1 MGGVANA
8 ASASRAREAIVSEDA
23 ARREDNS
30 KMELKIVLLIEL
42 RRRVAR
48 NVKICSRDDTTCWG
62 ASSAVRFE
70 SMVVGAS
77 LLSLLSLPLSRGSS
91 KREGYASKK

>member
-8 ASASRAREAIVSEDA
+8 TSASRASEAIESEDA

-30 KMELKIVLLIEL
+30 KMELKMFLLIAL

-48 NVKICSRDDTTCWG
+48 NVNMCSRDDMT
-62 ASSAVRFE
+62 
-70 SMVVGAS
+70 
-77 LLSLLSLPLSRGSS
+77 
-91 KREGYASKK
+91 

>member
-8 ASASRAREAIVSEDA
+8 ESASRAREAIESEDA

-30 KMELKIVLLIEL
+30 KMELKMVLLIEL

-48 NVKICSRDDTTCWG
+48 NVKIYSREDTTC
-62 ASSAVRFE
+62 
-70 SMVVGAS
+70 
-77 LLSLLSLPLSRGSS
+77 
-91 KREGYASKK
+91 

>member
-8 ASASRAREAIVSEDA
+8 ASASRAREAIESEDA

-48 NVKICSRDDTTCWG
+48 NVKICSRDDITCWG
-62 ASSAVRFE
+62 VSSAVRFE

-77 LLSLLSLPLSRGSS
+77 LLSQSLPLSRGSS